1 MEIYRCVQ
9 PGDII
14 LARVL
19 GYGDSQSAYLLSIAE
34 ETLGVI
40 YARGQNG
47 EKMISASEQLVKDIS
62 GNRKEERKVAI
73 VPASVVGQ

>member
-9 PGDII
+9 PGDV
-14 LARVL
+14 LVARVL

-34 ETLGVI
+34 EQLGVI

-47 EKMISASEQLVKDIS
+47 ERMVPECEGVAKDPSSEH
-62 GNRKEERKVAI
+62 REERKVAI
-73 VPASVVGQ
+73 VPSSVVGQ